1 MSSDY
6 VWVVGFDASTGKAMQ
21 FIRCH
26 KNSAPFHE
34 SLYACEGYSVQTM
47 TSEEFGEL
55 ADRGVPG
62 SGSLPVSAIDFSVP
76 GAAGLSAI
84 RFAGGEGDQCSSIWI
99 LTVTWTCSTT

>member
-55 ADRGVPG
+55 ADRGAL
-62 SGSLPVSAIDFSVP
+62 SS
-76 GAAGLSAI
+76 GLSVLTIA
-84 RFAGGEGDQCSSIWI
+84 FSASEGGE
-99 LTVTWTCSTT
+99 TVCRLVCRKEGGHALRYGF

>member
-1 MSSDY
+1 MGMSSDY

-21 FIRCH
+21 F

-55 ADRGVPG
+55 ADRGG
-62 SGSLPVSAIDFSVP
+62 T
-76 GAAGLSAI
+76 
-84 RFAGGEGDQCSSIWI
+84 R
-99 LTVTWTCSTT
+99 

>member
-1 MSSDY
+1 MGMSSDY

-26 KNSAPFHE
+26 KNSAAFHE

-55 ADRGVPG
+55 ADRGG
-62 SGSLPVSAIDFSVP
+62 T
-76 GAAGLSAI
+76 
-84 RFAGGEGDQCSSIWI
+84 R
-99 LTVTWTCSTT
+99 